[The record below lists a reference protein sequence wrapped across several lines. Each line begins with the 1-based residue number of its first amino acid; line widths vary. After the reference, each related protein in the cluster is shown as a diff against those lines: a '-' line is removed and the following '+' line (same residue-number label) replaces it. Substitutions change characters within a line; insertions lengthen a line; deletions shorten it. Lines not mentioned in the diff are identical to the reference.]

1 MKKPCNCASNK
12 VCKAGYIKK
21 GYIRKDGTKVKGSL
35 VKPVCIKDLG
45 KTGKGPKTL
54 PPIPKKDV
62 GMLSE
67 LGYKLKESAEKRD
80 KSLKKAVKKYGKE
93 KVVKKLNY
101 VRILSKSNKTKF
113 NKLTKDMYK
122 VQKMEIK

>member
-12 VCKAGYIKK
+12 VCRAGYIKK

-62 GMLSE
+62 GMLSG

-80 KSLKKAVKKYGKE
+80 KSLKKAVKKYGKG

>member
-62 GMLSE
+62 GMLSG

-80 KSLKKAVKKYGKE
+80 KSLKKAVKKYGKG

>member
-1 MKKPCNCASNK
+1 MKKPCNCAPNK
-12 VCKAGYIKK
+12 VCRAGYVKK
-21 GYIRKDGTKVKGSL
+21 GYVKKNGTKVKGSL
-35 VKPVCIKDLG
+35 VKPVCIKDQG
-45 KTGKGPKTL
+45 KPGKGPKTL

-62 GMLSE
+62 GMLTD

-80 KSLKKAVKKYGKE
+80 KALKKAVKKYGKG

-113 NKLTKDMYK
+113 NKLTKDMHK
-122 VQKMEIK
+122 VQKMEMK